1 MPVSLFPLNRPAG
14 KIFSFPRW
22 GGKLSGRE
30 NYLGDMSEGEMSI
43 GNVLYTRGID
53 KQKVINWYL
62 TL

>member
-14 KIFSFPRW
+14 KIFPFL
-22 GGKLSGRE
+22 GGEGNCPGG